1 MTVTGIARLVGSRLL
16 ATLPVLLA
24 VSILTFGVMNLIP
37 GDPVTAILGNTAT
50 PETRELLAEQL
61 GLNKPWL
68 ERYGDWLWA
77 AVRGD
82 LGTSFLSRQPVTE
95 LIGQRLLVTVELLVF
110 SQLLALAVAVPVTV
124 WGAYRAGRALDRTAT
139 FSAFVLISIPP
150 FVVAL
155 VLSYI
160 FASLLGWFPTAGFT
174 PLLENPLENLRSLFL
189 PSVALAAGSAA
200 VYARILRADM
210 RRTLE
215 QDYILVAKAKG
226 LTPTRILL
234 AHALKPSSF
243 SLVTVVGLTL
253 GSLIG
258 GALVV
263 EVIFGIPGIGR
274 LLYDAISRRDYI
286 VVQGVV
292 AFIAL
297 GYVLVNATVDVLY
310 VLLDPRVRRA

>member
-1 MTVTGIARLVGSRLL
+1 MTVTGIIRMVGSKLL

-50 PETRELLAEQL
+50 PETRAALAEQL
-61 GLNKPWL
+61 GLDRPWL
-68 ERYGDWLWA
+68 ERYLDWLA
-77 AVRGD
+77 AALRGD
-82 LGTSFLSRQPVTE
+82 LGTSFLTRAPVSE

-110 SQLLALAVAVPVTV
+110 SQLIALAIAVPVTV
-124 WGAYRAGRALDRTAT
+124 WGSYRPGRLLDKTAT
-139 FSAFVLISIPP
+139 VSAFVLLSLPP

-155 VLSYI
+155 FLGYVFS
-160 FASLLGWFPTAGFT
+160 SLLGWFPTAGFT
-174 PLLENPLENLRSLFL
+174 PLLSNPWENLRSLFL
-189 PSVALAAGSAA
+189 PSLSLALGSAA

-215 QDYILVAKAKG
+215 QDYIVVAKAKG
-226 LTPTRILL
+226 LTTARILL
-234 AHALKPSSF
+234 GHALKPSSF

-258 GALVV
+258 GALVA
-263 EVIFGIPGIGR
+263 EIIFGIPGIGR
-274 LLYDAISRRDYI
+274 LLFDAISRRDYI

-292 AFIAL
+292 AFVAV
-297 GYVLVNATVDVLY
+297 GYVLVNLLVDILY

>member
-1 MTVTGIARLVGSRLL
+1 MTVTGIARVVGLKLL
-16 ATLPVLLA
+16 ETLPVLFA
-24 VSILTFGVMNLIP
+24 VSILTFGVMSLIP

-50 PETRELLAEQL
+50 EETRAALTEQL
-61 GLNKPWL
+61 GLNRPWL
-68 ERYGDWLWA
+68 ERYVEWLGA

-82 LGTSFLSRQPVTE
+82 LGTSFLSRTPVSE

-110 SQLLALAVAVPVTV
+110 SQILALALAVPVTI
-124 WGAYRAGRALDRTAT
+124 WGAYRPGRALDRAAT
-139 FSAFVLISIPP
+139 VSAFGLIALPP

-155 VLSYI
+155 MLSYV

-174 PLLENPLENLRSLFL
+174 PLFVNPWANLRSLFL
-189 PSVALAAGSAA
+189 PSVALALGSAA
-200 VYARILRADM
+200 SYARILRADM

-226 LTPTRILL
+226 LTPRRILL
-234 AHALKPSSF
+234 GHALKPSSF
-243 SLVTVVGLTL
+243 SLITVIGLTL
-253 GSLIG
+253 GSLVG

-263 EVIFGIPGIGR
+263 EIIFGIPGIGR

-292 AFIAL
+292 AFIAV
-297 GYVLVNATVDVLY
+297 GYVVVNLIVDTLY
-310 VLLDPRVRRA
+310 VFLDPRVRRA